1 MKKLGLFGL
10 MLAVSLVA
18 PSLLVPSLA
27 QPAAMYDPTLNVGWV
42 SLETGKSLGTT
53 LRVPVAS
60 STVSAGSKIVSVAAS
75 LGLSAE
81 LVSVKE
87 VEPSQ
92 VAQQPNV
99 AVSGTARSHHQ
110 QISKKGQNMPEREAV
125 LTDLQKLRAAL
136 PQSAALS
143 ETARVQAIK
152 ELDRLEAR
160 AGSLSRAHLIVGL
173 ARIAA
178 LAHDGH
184 TNLDFD
190 QLGKVLPQLPLRVAW
205 FADGLYVTATSPAQQ
220 RWLGSRIET
229 LEGQAPA
236 RWLDALSSAIG
247 GTPAR
252 VRARSPQVLI
262 TPAFLEGLGL
272 AASSEGLRL
281 GLRLRSGEVLQEQ
294 VSVSEEAPT
303 QTLLPDTT
311 TLLERDQARS
321 VYQQELPNRAFY
333 VGLRQ
338 IASGSEGPLPEALEQ
353 TLETIRHSKPERVI
367 VDLRGNGGG
376 NYILARLFAQ
386 NLRAAAGTARVY
398 ALTDEATFSA
408 AIVTLAWLRFES
420 GARIVGSGPGDD
432 ERFYAE
438 PLTIDLSAIGTRL
451 YLGTRLHD
459 WNRGCTDLKVCFW
472 LNLFYDV
479 PAGSLQPDLA
489 AQNSFAQ
496 FMAGQDTVLEAALR
510 DETPLEIPPLR
521 VIPPLTSVPP
531 SQQGAYCGLLLGAL
545 GARHQREDLIQ
556 VSGLMLQQAR
566 LAEADLAGL
575 RARVN
580 TGFPT
585 ASDASVLAE
594 LHRCGAVLAPLI
606 IAYTLQNQP

>member
-1 MKKLGLFGL
+1 MPRSFDQRISRPIINRQPQLLKASRPITYGLVVCALLG
-10 MLAVSLVA
+10 
-18 PSLLVPSLA
+18 
-27 QPAAMYDPTLNVGWV
+27 VG
-42 SLETGKSLGTT
+42 
-53 LRVPVAS
+53 
-60 STVSAGSKIVSVAAS
+60 
-75 LGLSAE
+75 
-81 LVSVKE
+81 
-87 VEPSQ
+87 PSQ
-92 VAQQPNV
+92 GASGFEQPPNIVVA
-99 AVSGTARSHHQ
+99 GTASSHHQ
-110 QISKKGQNMPEREAV
+110 QLSKKGQNMLEREAV
-125 LTDLQKLRAAL
+125 LTDLKKLRAAL

-143 ETARVQAIK
+143 DAARAKAVE
-152 ELDRLEAR
+152 ELDRLEAG
-160 AGSLSRAHLIVGL
+160 AGTLTRAHLIAGI
-173 ARIAA
+173 AHIAA
-178 LAHDGH
+178 LAQDGH

-190 QLGKVLPQLPLRVAW
+190 QLGKVLPQLPLRFAW
-205 FADGLYVTATSPAQQ
+205 FADGLYVTATTPAQQ
-220 RWLGSRIET
+220 RWLGSRVET
-229 LEGQAPA
+229 LEGQAPT
-236 RWLDALSSAIG
+236 RWLDLLSSAIG

-281 GLRLRSGEVLQEQ
+281 GLRLRSGEVFQEQ
-294 VSVSEEAPT
+294 VSVSAETPT
-303 QTLLPDTT
+303 QKLLPQTMP
-311 TLLERDQARS
+311 LLERDQTRS

-338 IASGSEGPLPEALEQ
+338 IASGSEGPLPTALDQVLEA
-353 TLETIRHSKPERVI
+353 IRRSKPERVI

-386 NLRAAAGTARVY
+386 NLRAAAGSARVY
-398 ALTDEATFSA
+398 ALTDEVTFSA
-408 AIVTLAWLRFES
+408 AIVTLAWLRYES
-420 GARIVGSGPGDD
+420 GARIVGSGPGDG

-438 PLTIDLSAIGTRL
+438 PLTIDLPAIGTRL
-451 YLGTRLHD
+451 YLATQLHD
-459 WNRGCTDLKVCFW
+459 WNRGCVDLKTCFW

-489 AQNSFAQ
+489 AQSSFDQ
-496 FMAGQDTVLEAALR
+496 FLASQDAVLEVALR
-510 DETPLEIPPLR
+510 DETPLPIPPQR

-556 VSGLMLQQAR
+556 VSGLMLQQAQ

-580 TGFPT
+580 TEFPSV
-585 ASDASVLAE
+585 SDATVLAE